1 MYVYLALIIDVTLRI
16 VFIIIKGISL
26 PASSLTWI
34 AKLIIRFS
42 QKLPPSNRAQQSHL
56 SMASKRKYSEENRQF
71 NEDWTNEFLMV
82 ENRGKGM
89 VCLVCDE
96 TLKTLKRANA
106 KTHYKKHAS
115 TYDSMTN
122 EMRRERIA
130 ALVQQRKRQQSMMQA
145 PSESAQKAVLASYK
159 IAHVLMKRG
168 KYKMQISHHKAAAHH
183 VTC

>member
-1 MYVYLALIIDVTLRI
+1 
-16 VFIIIKGISL
+16 
-26 PASSLTWI
+26 
-34 AKLIIRFS
+34 
-42 QKLPPSNRAQQSHL
+42 
-56 SMASKRKYSEENRQF
+56 MASKRKYSNKNCQF
-71 NEDWTNEFLMV
+71 NEELTNEFLMV
-82 ENRGKGM
+82 EN
-89 VCLVCDE
+89 VCLVCNE

-106 KTHYKKHAS
+106 KTHYKKHAG

-122 EMRRERIA
+122 ETRRERLA

-168 KYKMQISHHKAAAHH
+168 KYKIKISHHKAAAHH